1 MSASVRLI
9 LQSGSDEDSDT
20 LADEL
25 LGVVNA
31 SENVQSASRE
41 TDGSAKQD
49 AGVIIG
55 VILAS
60 ASVTALAR
68 GIADWIRS
76 KNGAKV
82 KITCPD
88 GTTVAA
94 ETIDTKTA
102 VTVIERAL
110 QKCQEKTP

>member
-1 MSASVRLI
+1 MPASVRLI
-9 LQSGSDEDSDT
+9 LLGGPDWDSDT

-31 SENVQSASRE
+31 SEDVKAASRE
-41 TDGSAKQD
+41 TDGSGKQD

-82 KITCPD
+82 KVTCPD
-88 GTTVAA
+88 GTMIAA
-94 ETIDTKTA
+94 ETIDGTTA
-102 VTVIERAL
+102 VAVIERAL
-110 QKCQEKTP
+110 KHCQEKQP